1 MIRVIRR
8 QWRYMTAWL
17 SGRQRENADPKVQ
30 LEQAIEEAQ
39 RQHQLLTQQAS
50 AVLANQ
56 HQLQIQLGRSIDDTE
71 KLRASAAQA
80 LRLADDARRSG
91 DDGKAAGYEQTA
103 RAFATQLASTEQGM
117 EGLKSLHDKA
127 LVAAEAARRAVVQNE
142 MLLRDKM
149 MEKSKLLTQLEQA
162 RMQERMNIALAT
174 MESNIAAIP
183 GDTPTLEEVRT
194 KIEARYARA
203 LGAAELQSSRVDVRM
218 IEVQQSML
226 QAEGDRRL
234 EEIRASLRLE
244 APRVEVI
251 EPRALGSGSQAGA
264 GTTDA
269 AGADGTAADPSGAP
283 APARPRTRRRTAAK

>member
-1 MIRVIRR
+1 
-8 QWRYMTAWL
+8 
-17 SGRQRENADPKVQ
+17 
-30 LEQAIEEAQ
+30 
-39 RQHQLLTQQAS
+39 
-50 AVLANQ
+50 
-56 HQLQIQLGRSIDDTE
+56 
-71 KLRASAAQA
+71 
-80 LRLADDARRSG
+80 
-91 DDGKAAGYEQTA
+91 
-103 RAFATQLASTEQGM
+103 
-117 EGLKSLHDKA
+117 
-127 LVAAEAARRAVVQNE
+127 E

-162 RMQERMNIALAT
+162 RMQERMNAALAT

-226 QAEGDRRL
+226 QAEGERRL
-234 EEIRASLRLE
+234 DEIRASLRLE

-251 EPRALGSGSQAGA
+251 EPRGIAGGA
-264 GTTDA
+264 AAADTPTDA
-269 AGADGTAADPSGAP
+269 AAAVEGAGEGANPAGDSGT